1 MTTKTIR
8 HLILFALF
16 VGLFSCGDSKTSGNQ
31 VVTQAPFAPYKILRT
46 EPYETNGKAQIKC
59 YAYLT
64 TDTITTDKLS
74 ATLTKIYD
82 GVKNYSDFKSHSSP
96 TVVAVYLF
104 TSADKATDMPEA
116 WIAML
121 SKTPSENEPRITFD
135 DFEVKAMVGATD
147 NQKDKDEIK
156 YEQISEY
163 LKQRNTDLCFIYKT
177 LYDLEGQT
185 IKQADIKYPDF
196 GKEHSEYQSKLYE
209 EEKKKLFKKYN
220 INDSVSTTI
229 TVFGMTYCK

>member
-1 MTTKTIR
+1 MMTKTIR
-8 HLILFALF
+8 HLIFFALF
-16 VGLFSCGDSKTSGNQ
+16 AGLFSCGDSKKSDNQ

-163 LKQRNTDLCFIYKT
+163 LKQHNTDLCFIYKT

-196 GKEHSEYQSKLYE
+196 GKEHSEYQGKLYA

-220 INDSVSTTI
+220 INDSVTTTI